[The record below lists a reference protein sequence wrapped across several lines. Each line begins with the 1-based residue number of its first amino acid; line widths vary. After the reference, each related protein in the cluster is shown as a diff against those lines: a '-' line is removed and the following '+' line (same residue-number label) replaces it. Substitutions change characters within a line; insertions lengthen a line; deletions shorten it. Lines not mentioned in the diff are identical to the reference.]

1 MPYREARKFDDLD
14 KNLVNKR
21 SEIIS
26 QCCHKNKYRL
36 KTLASIMTSGVVNKI
51 DAFTLW
57 RLCNVSWKSSYQA
70 EDCKVIYMKLWVLET
85 WLYFYHY
92 SIKSLYCTWYWAY
105 MSNRIYIHVT
115 IDVNLLLICTE
126 LSKMWM
132 YCLL

>member
-51 DAFTLW
+51 DAFTL
-57 RLCNVSWKSSYQA
+57 
-70 EDCKVIYMKLWVLET
+70 
-85 WLYFYHY
+85 
-92 SIKSLYCTWYWAY
+92 
-105 MSNRIYIHVT
+105 
-115 IDVNLLLICTE
+115 
-126 LSKMWM
+126 
-132 YCLL
+132 